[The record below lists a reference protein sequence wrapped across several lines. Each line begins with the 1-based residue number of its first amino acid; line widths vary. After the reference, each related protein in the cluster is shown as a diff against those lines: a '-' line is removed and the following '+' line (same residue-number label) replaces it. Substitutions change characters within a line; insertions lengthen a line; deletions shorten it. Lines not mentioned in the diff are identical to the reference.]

1 MGAKSINTNPKTQKP
16 NKEIIKYKYSINDV
30 EINLIDLNSLNESEI
45 EKYNSDKI
53 TELNYEVNKF
63 LDVYDYRYEYVLG
76 PADSISIDLTDTD
89 DLDNIYLIDE
99 DGMID
104 LPFIGKI
111 KIADLTL
118 NEAQN
123 ILMDIIDNYYKNPDI
138 QLKIE
143 TFNSSKVHIV
153 GAVRNQ
159 ITINLDQKPIKLIEA
174 AIQIGRAHV

>member
-1 MGAKSINTNPKTQKP
+1 MILNKKIIIFFSLLFFLNGCISSPGINTNPKTQKP
-16 NKEIIKYKYSINDV
+16 NKEIIKNKYSINDV
-30 EINLIDLNSLNESEI
+30 EINLIDLNSLSESEI
-45 EKYNSDKI
+45 EKFNSDKI
-53 TELNYEVNKF
+53 VELNYEVNKF

-123 ILMDIIDNYYKNPDI
+123 ILMDIIDNYYKNPVEYCGMI
-138 QLKIE
+138 L
-143 TFNSSKVHIV
+143 SSTV
-153 GAVRNQ
+153 
-159 ITINLDQKPIKLIEA
+159 L
-174 AIQIGRAHV
+174 